1 MRRVC
6 SPSREF
12 IWQNSSTNTEMCSKW
27 NAEFDPIHSESSSLL
42 RWAALRVLIAIELN
56 LNLDGIESTRRVSRF
71 FFVMEFSYFI
81 NRVNDT
87 QNVRL
92 AQPLVYK
99 VEERKEDNYWD
110 KNTRIL
116 FFGEDFFHRN
126 DYGWD
131 LGYFWK
137 KWKWENKKKWEWN
150 WAHNNFPSLKS
161 RLRVDSKCLKVY
173 KTKPPTLRT
182 PFTHRNVLILFI
194 RKQ

>member
-1 MRRVC
+1 
-6 SPSREF
+6 
-12 IWQNSSTNTEMCSKW
+12 MCSKW
-27 NAEFDPIHSESSSLL
+27 NAEFDPIHSESSSLSH
-42 RWAALRVLIAIELN
+42 WAALRVLIAIELN

-71 FFVMEFSYFI
+71 FLWWNFPISSTAWMTLKMYDWHSHLFTKS
-81 NRVNDT
+81 
-87 QNVRL
+87 
-92 AQPLVYK
+92 K
-99 VEERKEDNYWD
+99 KERKIITET
-110 KNTRIL
+110 KTRE
-116 FFGEDFFHRN
+116 FFFLGEDFFHRN